1 MKTVL
6 DTLKGKLIVSCQAL
20 ENEPLHSP
28 FIMSRMAL
36 AARQGGAAAIRA
48 NSVADI
54 EEIKEQVTLPV
65 IGIIKREY
73 PDSEVFITATM
84 KEVDELM
91 TVSPAIIALDATD
104 RARPGGE
111 SLATL
116 VTRIRTRYPSVLLMA
131 DIATVDEAV
140 MAQALGFDCVGTT
153 LYGYT
158 AQTAGHALPDD
169 DCQFLKTVLA
179 AVTVPV
185 VAEGN
190 VDTPERAARCLA
202 LGAHMVVVGGAITRP
217 QQITERF
224 MAAIDAQSTDRA

>member
-6 DTLKGKLIVSCQAL
+6 DTLKGKLVVSCQAL

-54 EEIKEQVTLPV
+54 EAIKEQVTLPV

-140 MAQALGFDCVGTT
+140 TAQALGFDCVGTT

-169 DCQFLKTVLA
+169 DCQFLKAVLA

>member
-54 EEIKEQVTLPV
+54 EAIKEQVTLPV

>member
-6 DTLKGKLIVSCQAL
+6 DTLKGKLVVSCQAL

-48 NSVADI
+48 NSV
-54 EEIKEQVTLPV
+54 PV

-169 DCQFLKTVLA
+169 DCQFLKAVLA

>member
-6 DTLKGKLIVSCQAL
+6 DTLKGKLVVSCQAL

-54 EEIKEQVTLPV
+54 EAIKEQVTLPV

-104 RARPGGE
+104 RARPSGE

-140 MAQALGFDCVGTT
+140 TAQALGFDCVGTT

-169 DCQFLKTVLA
+169 DCQFLKAVLA

>member
-6 DTLKGKLIVSCQAL
+6 DTLKGKLVVSCQAL

-54 EEIKEQVTLPV
+54 EAIKEQVTLPV

-158 AQTAGHALPDD
+158 AQTVGHALPDD
-169 DCQFLKTVLA
+169 DCQFLKAVLA